1 MTLQIELSLR
11 GAERRSNLNVRLD
24 DRSHPFASH
33 RQHSLCEIGSTDGG
47 ANEPI
52 RGLEANFCTGV
63 DNHNY
68 FHMVCTGGENYQGK
82 ARAGRRGCCLDNH
95 KIAKLA

>member
-68 FHMVCTGGENYQGK
+68 FIWFVQVVK
-82 ARAGRRGCCLDNH
+82 IIRG
-95 KIAKLA
+95 KLARVGVVAV